1 MSVTETDKEK
11 FNKSFYGAVD
21 RAGGRSDG
29 RVVSQ
34 LPAWRHK
41 KGIEDMKEELAG
53 IERKLKYG
61 GAHPEEKPYLDV
73 ERKNIQNRYDAIM
86 KSKPAFTAFEKK
98 KMEKEYKELGENIRE
113 SLFTRDQMWTRKADA
128 HKELA
133 RMKTPCVKVPQY
145 LADLGDVKLVN
156 GKAPRDKASK
166 LWATAGDYLDA
177 DTNPEN
183 LRRLSDYTTGP
194 GRSNSVVVPEI
205 PWHKSEEQI
214 KAELKAE
221 LMAELKAELSG
232 KSKE

>member
-41 KGIEDMKEELAG
+41 KGIEDMKEELAN
-53 IERKLKYG
+53 IERKMKFG

-86 KSKPAFTAFEKK
+86 KSKPSLTAFEKK
-98 KMEKEYKELGENIRE
+98 KLEGEYKTLGDNISE
-113 SLFTRDQMWTRKADA
+113 SMFTRDQMWTRKADA
-128 HKELA
+128 HKELE
-133 RMKTPCVKVPQY
+133 RMKKPRVNVPQY
-145 LADLGDVKLVN
+145 IASMANLKLVN
-156 GKAPRDKASK
+156 GKASRDDALKA
-166 LWATAGDYLDA
+166 WTTAGDYLDA

-205 PWHKSEEQI
+205 PWHKSEEQM

-221 LMAELKAELSG
+221 LMVELKAELLG